1 MADQLVRSKSAE
13 LYERACELLPGGVS
27 RNTVLREPHPIYV
40 DHASGCRVTDIDGVT
55 RVDFANNMASLIHGH
70 AYPPVVEAVSEQLR
84 RGSAFSLA
92 TAIEVRHAEH
102 LLSRNPNFEKIRFTN
117 SGTEA
122 VMTSLKA
129 ARAFTG
135 REKMAK
141 VEGAYHGSYDYA
153 EVSQTATPA
162 QWGPAATPTSVPVAR
177 GTPRGALADVVVIP
191 FNDPERA
198 LALLEPHRDEL
209 ACVLLDPMPH
219 RVGLSP
225 ADQEFVRVL
234 RDWTE
239 RHGALLVFDE
249 VITLRATYGGAQEW
263 YDVVPDLTALGKI
276 IGGGFPVGAVTGRA
290 DVMSVMDPRTKP
302 LLLPSSGTFSG
313 NPVSMT
319 AGLVAMEHFGP
330 DAVVRLNRLADR
342 AVTGIREAIDATGAR
357 ACVTG
362 GGSMFRVHLKEQAPA
377 NYREAYLD
385 EAEKRRLNV
394 LLDHLFGAGVIMINT
409 CSATI
414 STAMGEAEIDALV
427 DAVRTGLEE
436 VGRLE

>member
-1 MADQLVRSKSAE
+1 M
-13 LYERACELLPGGVS
+13 
-27 RNTVLREPHPIYV
+27 
-40 DHASGCRVTDIDGVT
+40 
-55 RVDFANNMASLIHGH
+55 
-70 AYPPVVEAVSEQLR
+70 
-84 RGSAFSLA
+84 
-92 TAIEVRHAEH
+92 
-102 LLSRNPNFEKIRFTN
+102 
-117 SGTEA
+117 
-122 VMTSLKA
+122 
-129 ARAFTG
+129 
-135 REKMAK
+135 
-141 VEGAYHGSYDYA
+141 
-153 EVSQTATPA
+153 
-162 QWGPAATPTSVPVAR
+162 PVAR

-249 VITLRATYGGAQEW
+249 VITLRATYGGAQQW

-290 DVMSVMDPRTKP
+290 DVMNVMDPRTKP
-302 LLLPSSGTFSG
+302 LLLPHSGTFSG

-330 DAVVRLNRLADR
+330 DAVARLNRLADR

-394 LLDHLFGAGVIMINT
+394 LLDHLFGAGMIMINT

-414 STAMGEAEIDALV
+414 STAMGEAEVDALV
-427 DAVRTGLEE
+427 DAVRTGLEA

>member
-1 MADQLVRSKSAE
+1 
-13 LYERACELLPGGVS
+13 
-27 RNTVLREPHPIYV
+27 
-40 DHASGCRVTDIDGVT
+40 
-55 RVDFANNMASLIHGH
+55 
-70 AYPPVVEAVSEQLR
+70 
-84 RGSAFSLA
+84 
-92 TAIEVRHAEH
+92 
-102 LLSRNPNFEKIRFTN
+102 
-117 SGTEA
+117 
-122 VMTSLKA
+122 MTSLKA

-249 VITLRATYGGAQEW
+249 VITLRATYGGAQQW

-290 DVMSVMDPRTKP
+290 DVMNVMDPRTKP
-302 LLLPSSGTFSG
+302 LLLPHSGTFSG

-330 DAVVRLNRLADR
+330 DAVARLNRLADR

-394 LLDHLFGAGVIMINT
+394 LLDHLFGAGMIMINT

-414 STAMGEAEIDALV
+414 STAMGEAEVDALV
-427 DAVRTGLEE
+427 DAVRTGLEA

>member
-276 IGGGFPVGAVTGRA
+276 IGGGFPVGAVTGRE

-302 LLLPSSGTFSG
+302 LLLPHSGTFSG